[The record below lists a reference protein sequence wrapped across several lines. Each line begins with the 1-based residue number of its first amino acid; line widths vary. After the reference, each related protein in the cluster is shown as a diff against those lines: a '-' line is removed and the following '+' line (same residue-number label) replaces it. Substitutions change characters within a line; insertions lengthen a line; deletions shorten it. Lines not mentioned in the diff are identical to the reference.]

1 MSDTE
6 DDGPVFSPPP
16 PETPNYLSPHTPS
29 SSLRRRSSFSQR
41 VFDKLFS
48 SKNDVTEETSTPTDD
63 DPPVVAIETS
73 NNKRRFSLSPMVA
86 RRKISQLL
94 GPTRKKSESE
104 LQYMRQEEARS
115 MMSMPSPPK
124 TPAKKLSTGKMKRRE
139 GGGVKKKRRAK
150 TFGGGDFPDEEEMLR
165 LRKQHT
171 IASDSPSN
179 IFNEKVPQVCVTLSD
194 DSDNSDT
201 EDRHPFVVEKEH
213 ERLHGETEEDAEIRK
228 NAIAMRSRRRSSVVQ
243 IPTASIQMDL
253 HTIYLESINGTK
265 KKGKSFEEPKASNKK
280 LQKNAAVYSSFEG
293 EDTEK
298 KGRFALLKQKF
309 WKDDSQSRTLE
320 DFKEFKEH
328 LKSNLV
334 EFSDHELAKYKD
346 AHWSNLDKF
355 KEEDTQSDRS
365 SIFHDEMLSD
375 QERKRFE
382 ALWELFYA
390 EVRYLINNLVVLHDV
405 FAKPLQHAKSFGFL
419 TCVNES
425 LLFANLD
432 DLIQATSDFA
442 NKLLKIFNDCALSV
456 CRSTE
461 IIVDGFKM
469 FDDCLT
475 PKYNE
480 YSLNYQKAKS
490 HLELLRD
497 DETFQEFLKYCEQ
510 DPRCNRRHIE
520 DFLVAPLQHLTKL
533 PLLLKAIR
541 KHSPQN
547 DHNHHLLTHTIYD
560 IEQSIKSIE
569 KKISSLMNF
578 QRLQEIQELVVW
590 PVLGDMDKKNEIPE
604 FVRSDLNNN
613 HSVTVLMNPNRTLLQ
628 EGALILADNNKTEFY
643 VFLFDDMLLLTK
655 PRKRVKPRRN
665 TGPDE
670 RSGNEPTLNR
680 NKKQQSLSDAY
691 NSSNYIVH
699 KQPLSIDRLK
709 IYDCDDQA
717 SGSSGMKNAFCLVN
731 FNRYHQAVCA
741 YTFITS
747 TPEEK
752 TLWMKNIKKAKD
764 DATSEGFSSAKDMS
778 SDEEY
783 ML

>member
-1 MSDTE
+1 MMRKSRSQKRNKERSKTVSSIPTHHD
-6 DDGPVFSPPP
+6 VHRSAPPKP
-16 PETPNYLSPHTPS
+16 LNLTLISNYTN
-29 SSLRRRSSFSQR
+29 
-41 VFDKLFS
+41 
-48 SKNDVTEETSTPTDD
+48 NDFNGGTRD
-63 DPPVVAIETS
+63 
-73 NNKRRFSLSPMVA
+73 NNNNATAEPFSLSDDVFFESSLISPIVSPF
-86 RRKISQLL
+86 RRSEFFKNQPSKNTNLTLPKCSNKVCKSVSSPALRRMRSPNRQQADKRFSNFE
-94 GPTRKKSESE
+94 TR
-104 LQYMRQEEARS
+104 RNI
-115 MMSMPSPPK
+115 P
-124 TPAKKLSTGKMKRRE
+124 
-139 GGGVKKKRRAK
+139 
-150 TFGGGDFPDEEEMLR
+150 PDEYSAISPEEMLR